1 MGKDKVL
8 ICGGG
13 TAGWLAALMMHQ
25 KFDVTLIESKSIP
38 TIGVGESTTEA
49 VTDVLRAAGIDMEDF
64 VSKTNATGKYGIKF
78 TGWPDFFHPFGE
90 TWLQEHIDEDSLKS
104 IYNAGKDISNLS
116 PYTHLAK
123 NKISPPLDF
132 KDPYF
137 HDVALHWQNDLVAPY
152 LKDFLGDKIKHHYH
166 DIKTIKSDTNG
177 IKSVDEFTADY
188 YVDCTGQARLL
199 SRQFGIEYIPFDDL
213 HLDSAIIHTMPKT
226 NNLYTEAIKRKFGW
240 EWSIP
245 LQDRN
250 NRGYVYCSKWATE
263 KEIIDEIGVKEDYR
277 VVKFCAG
284 ALTNIA
290 HKNVISN
297 GLAAH
302 FIEPLEATNIE
313 FGVFTIRWFMESV
326 EVGYDYNTLND
337 KLCASVREIRDF
349 ILFHY
354 HNDDRFR
361 TIENIQDRP
370 PIEPWH
376 PFNWYCV
383 AQGVSPTKHINSN
396 MDALLDY
403 AIIEGKM
410 HERMAS
416 KTRDLPEVK
425 QTNN

>member
-25 KFDVTLIESKSIP
+25 KFDVTLIESKTIP

-166 DIKTIKSDTNG
+166 DIKTIKTDTNG

-226 NNLYTEAIKRKFGW
+226 NNLYTEAIKRK
-240 EWSIP
+240 SSNP
-245 LQDRN
+245 
-250 NRGYVYCSKWATE
+250 K
-263 KEIIDEIGVKEDYR
+263 
-277 VVKFCAG
+277 
-284 ALTNIA
+284 
-290 HKNVISN
+290 SN
-297 GLAAH
+297 G
-302 FIEPLEATNIE
+302 
-313 FGVFTIRWFMESV
+313 SV
-326 EVGYDYNTLND
+326 T
-337 KLCASVREIRDF
+337 KKSK
-349 ILFHY
+349 
-354 HNDDRFR
+354 
-361 TIENIQDRP
+361 QK
-370 PIEPWH
+370 
-376 PFNWYCV
+376 
-383 AQGVSPTKHINSN
+383 TKHIN
-396 MDALLDY
+396 
-403 AIIEGKM
+403 
-410 HERMAS
+410 
-416 KTRDLPEVK
+416 
-425 QTNN
+425 